1 MGASALHLENAL
13 IANPSNDPQIE
24 QRRASEL
31 DSGGRLHMKPER
43 FADMID
49 DDLAH
54 TAEALAA
61 MRAEVER
68 LRSLRLRNLD
78 LLLWPS
84 PSPSLH

>member
-1 MGASALHLENAL
+1 MRFHQDRRGAHRNA
-13 IANPSNDPQIE
+13 
-24 QRRASEL
+24 R
-31 DSGGRLHMKPER
+31 GGRGVIKPER

-68 LRSLRLRNLD
+68 LRNLG

>member
-1 MGASALHLENAL
+1 
-13 IANPSNDPQIE
+13 
-24 QRRASEL
+24 
-31 DSGGRLHMKPER
+31 
-43 FADMID
+43 MID

-68 LRSLRLRNLD
+68 LRNLG

-84 PSPSLH
+84 PSPSLHYKKGNARGEYCDNPFRLANEIP

>member
-1 MGASALHLENAL
+1 
-13 IANPSNDPQIE
+13 
-24 QRRASEL
+24 
-31 DSGGRLHMKPER
+31 MKPER

-68 LRSLRLRNLD
+68 LRNLD

>member
-1 MGASALHLENAL
+1 
-13 IANPSNDPQIE
+13 
-24 QRRASEL
+24 
-31 DSGGRLHMKPER
+31 
-43 FADMID
+43 MID

-68 LRSLRLRNLD
+68 LRNLD